1 MNVQSKLETISKIK
15 QLIANDELE
24 ESIELI
30 KKMIEINEHINFLVL
45 QSARYK
51 DLKSAINL
59 NIIDWSNALLEKSK
73 IRKGLLDF
81 IDDLNADLYQEQVYF
96 RENKNRIESADDL
109 LSFTPKDINPSLET
123 DLDEIF
129 KISLTKL
136 EKEIDFDIIGFEA
149 PASFVNRKYFP
160 KKVST
165 ELDKTDNKLVEFL
178 TEFKQWYFSAAR
190 IIRWGSNQNGYEEF
204 CNLDIK
210 NVEDRLSKL
219 YHRSLLVRVQP
230 KEGYKI
236 YRIKEIDS

>member
-15 QLIANDELE
+15 QLIADDELE

-30 KKMIEINEHINFLVL
+30 KKMIKINEHINFLVL

-51 DLKSAINL
+51 DLKNAINL

-96 RENKNRIESADDL
+96 KENKNRIESADNL
-109 LSFTPKDINPSLET
+109 LIIKSEDFE
-123 DLDEIF
+123 
-129 KISLTKL
+129 LTYDM
-136 EKEIDFDIIGFEA
+136 DFDITGIEA
-149 PASFVNRKYFP
+149 PASFVNRRYFP

-178 TEFKQWYFSAAR
+178 TEFKEWYFSAAR
-190 IIRWGSNQNGYEEF
+190 IIRWGSIQNGYEEF

-230 KEGYKI
+230 KEGYRI